1 VIEDEKAS
9 YPIKRMCELL
19 KASRPGFYRWR
30 VRRGRRPTAS
40 QRRRAELD
48 AKVAECHVASD
59 GMYRAPRILADLRAG
74 CERVS
79 RNTVAASLRCPGTGR
94 DQPASVRAGHHGGR
108 PRAVPKDLVRRR
120 STPGVLNRV
129 WASDITCLRTGQ
141 GWLYVCAVRGGCS
154 GRGIGWAVDEHMH
167 TDLTQA
173 ALTMAWL
180 RAASSPSR

>member
-59 GMYRAPRILADLRAG
+59 GMYRAPWILADLRAG

-94 DQPASVRAGHHGGR
+94 DQPRRFAPAITVVDLELCPKTLCDAVQHRGCSTGCGPRISPACAPGRAGCMCAPCVAVARGGGSAGLSTSTCTPISPR
-108 PRAVPKDLVRRR
+108 PR
-120 STPGVLNRV
+120 
-129 WASDITCLRTGQ
+129 
-141 GWLYVCAVRGGCS
+141 
-154 GRGIGWAVDEHMH
+154 
-167 TDLTQA
+167 
-173 ALTMAWL
+173 
-180 RAASSPSR
+180 